1 MKPTQRGILATA
13 VAYVMWGLLPVFWK
27 QVKDVSAL
35 EILSHRIVWA
45 MVFNLIVLAVLRRWA
60 WVRPTLRNGRTLRI
74 FLLSSVFL
82 SANWLTYIWA
92 VNTGHVVE
100 SSLGYFILPL
110 LNVGSGVLFF
120 KERIRPGQ
128 WVAIAVATIG
138 VIYLAFAQGG
148 TLWISFVLAI
158 TFAIYGVLRKT
169 APLDSLEGL
178 TIETAFCVLPS
189 AIYLLYLEGNGMG
202 KFGHVVG
209 PTTLLLILAG
219 AVTALPLLLFASG
232 VRQIPLS
239 TVGVLQ
245 YISPILQ
252 FMLGAFVY
260 QEPFSPA
267 RWIGFA
273 IVWLALIIY
282 TSENLL
288 QRRRAMAMQ
297 AA

>member
-1 MKPTQRGILATA
+1 MKSTQRGILATA
-13 VAYVMWGLLPVFWK
+13 LAYVMWGLLPIFWK
-27 QVKDVSAL
+27 QIKDVPAL

-45 MVFNLIVLAVLRRWA
+45 MLFNLIVLTVLGRWA
-60 WVRPTLRNGRTLRI
+60 WVGPTLRNGRTLRI

-82 SANWLTYIWA
+82 SINWLTYIWA

-128 WVAIAVATIG
+128 WAAIAVAAIG

-148 TLWISFVLAI
+148 TLWISFALAI

-178 TIETAFCVLPS
+178 TVETAFCVLPS
-189 AIYLLYLEGNGMG
+189 AIYLLYLESNGMG
-202 KFGHVVG
+202 KFGHVAG

-239 TVGVLQ
+239 TVGILQ

-267 RWIGFA
+267 RWVGFA

-288 QRRRAMAMQ
+288 RRGELRMKKAE
-297 AA
+297 